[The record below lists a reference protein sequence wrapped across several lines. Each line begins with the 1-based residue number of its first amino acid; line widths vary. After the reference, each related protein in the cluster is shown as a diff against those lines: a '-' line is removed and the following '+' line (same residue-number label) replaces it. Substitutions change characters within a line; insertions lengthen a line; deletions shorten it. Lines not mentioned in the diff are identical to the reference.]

1 LERCHSSTSKVNQS
15 IKIMKEFA
23 EFTENADY
31 KTERETLPW
40 IQSLN
45 KSDAIERAGWFISEE
60 NTQKAGL
67 TLDSNWEAHKQR
79 FGTSDP
85 VSGFRT
91 ITPNF
96 SVIHTSPLFMRL
108 RQGEDLTLKPF
119 VKSEYDASK
128 YTCVTRYLLL
138 FLDPDNKPLH
148 YTPVQ
153 FTAKGSVC
161 GSMAG
166 ELRKIHEE
174 INKIVGS
181 QMGARFFALWRHA
194 LSLDTVMKGTKQS
207 SSWVTAIAGH
217 EQPTGK
223 AHFFGTDKEL
233 RTIVET
239 LFDQYKDF
247 SKLQK
252 ERVPNTE
259 LEDEEIDYRAMPF

>member
-1 LERCHSSTSKVNQS
+1 MDFK
-15 IKIMKEFA
+15 
-23 EFTENADY
+23 EFTENSEY

-60 NTQKAGL
+60 NAQKLGM
-67 TLDSNWEAHKQR
+67 TPDENWEAFKQR
-79 FGTSDP
+79 FGTDEP
-85 VSGFRT
+85 TPGFRT

-108 RQGEDLTLKPF
+108 RQGEDLTLRPF
-119 VKSEYDASK
+119 VKAEYDSAK
-128 YTCVTRYLLL
+128 FTCVTRYLLL
-138 FLDPDNKPLH
+138 FLDKTNKPLH
-148 YTPVQ
+148 HTPVQ

-174 INKIVGS
+174 INKLVGS

-194 LSLDTVMKGTKQS
+194 LSLDTVLKGTKAS
-207 SSWVTAIAGH
+207 SSWVTSIAAH
-217 EQPTGK
+217 EPIQGK
-223 AHFFGTDKEL
+223 SHFFGANKETRL
-233 RTIVET
+233 LVET

-247 SKLQK
+247 SKLEK
-252 ERVPNTE
+252 KDPEPVEADLTY
-259 LEDEEIDYRAMPF
+259 DDIPF